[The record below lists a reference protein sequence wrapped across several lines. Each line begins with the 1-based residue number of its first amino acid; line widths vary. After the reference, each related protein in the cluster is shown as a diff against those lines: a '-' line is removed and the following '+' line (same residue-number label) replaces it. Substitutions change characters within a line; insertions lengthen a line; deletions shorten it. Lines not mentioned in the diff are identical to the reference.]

1 MSGTGP
7 TEKFVQNAGLLRAV
21 QAELCSCLLKFDLHF
36 ATSVE
41 YKSKEWLIL

>member
-7 TEKFVQNAGLLRAV
+7 TEKFVQNAGLLRTM
-21 QAELCSCLLKFDLHF
+21 QAEYVCLLKFDLHF